1 MQGASILLLLLL
13 LLPLPLPL
21 LLPLLL
27 MILISFLLLAQTG
40 ALGIRI
46 KSMIRSR
53 RKTGRDSSSL
63 HGL

>member
-1 MQGASILLLLLL
+1 MRGASILLLLLL
-13 LLPLPLPL
+13 MLLIL
-21 LLPLLL
+21 
-27 MILISFLLLAQTG
+27 ILISFLLLAQTG
-40 ALGIRI
+40 APEIRI

>member
-13 LLPLPLPL
+13 LLPL
-21 LLPLLL
+21 LL
-27 MILISFLLLAQTG
+27 MLLILISFLLLAQTG
-40 ALGIRI
+40 APEIRI